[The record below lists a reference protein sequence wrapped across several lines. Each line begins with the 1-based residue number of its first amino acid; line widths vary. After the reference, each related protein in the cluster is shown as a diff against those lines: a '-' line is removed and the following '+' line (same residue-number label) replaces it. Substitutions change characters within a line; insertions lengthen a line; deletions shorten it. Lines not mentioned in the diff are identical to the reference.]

1 MTNYVQMEMRPSPLE
16 HAHTEMFD
24 YPSHVDESPHT
35 HSSGFNLL
43 ERAFHSERL
52 EEKLREEREEMQG
65 SMNSSPVTNNHS
77 VQMISEE
84 DSERKLREQ
93 LQDELARK
101 DDEIATLV
109 LDRDKLQSA
118 LLKVRSTEKQTTRI
132 DGHFFLLVHSDLRPR
147 DQCEWERKIN
157 CSTAREIT
165 NSSWLR
171 GYQARMDVSDRRE
184 NGVEEEQGSLL
195 FFLLLVHWNL
205 STHPIDP
212 RPIWWGR
219 RNHWTFFSWRKV
231 EYWML
236 NKHRVNCSRLLP
248 KVSESSS
255 SSLSSI
261 RLMNE
266 WSFISEMVDIYRT
279 Y

>member
-24 YPSHVDESPHT
+24 YPSQVDESPHT

-43 ERAFHSERL
+43 DRAFHSERL
-52 EEKLREEREEMQG
+52 EEKLREEMQG

-118 LLKVRSTEKQTTRI
+118 LLKVGSNREKQTTRI
-132 DGHFFLLVHSDLRPR
+132 DGHFSLLVHSDLRPR
-147 DQCEWERKIN
+147 DQFERERKLN
-157 CSTAREIT
+157 CSTPGEIT
-165 NSSWLR
+165 NSSRLR
-171 GYQARMDVSDRRE
+171 GYQTRMDVSDRKETGCGRR
-184 NGVEEEQGSLL
+184 SSIDA
-195 FFLLLVHWNL
+195 FFLVH
-205 STHPIDP
+205 
-212 RPIWWGR
+212 
-219 RNHWTFFSWRKV
+219 
-231 EYWML
+231 
-236 NKHRVNCSRLLP
+236 
-248 KVSESSS
+248 
-255 SSLSSI
+255 
-261 RLMNE
+261 
-266 WSFISEMVDIYRT
+266 
-279 Y
+279 